1 MTTIELNELKDRIHG
16 NNQRWWSDLTTG
28 EPIKRDR
35 RELLMLTVSEVSEGM
50 EGVRKNLKDDKLVHR
65 EMIEVEMADAYIRL
79 LDLAGGFGI
88 ELEVRDF
95 TFDVPNNVAAALFNL
110 VKMIVLCEDPSLD
123 YRISTTLGYIRC
135 FCEVKGYDL
144 HGALEEKLTFN
155 KSRLD
160 HTREARLAENGKR
173 F

>member
-16 NNQRWWSDLTTG
+16 NNARWWQDLTTG

-65 EMIEVEMADAYIRL
+65 DMLEVELIDCYIRL
-79 LDLAGGFGI
+79 LDLAGGFNI
-88 ELEVRDF
+88 DLQHREYYFEI
-95 TFDVPNNVAAALFNL
+95 PENVAAALFEL
-110 VKMIVLCEDPSLD
+110 VKLITRCEADDWMVSGALA
-123 YRISTTLGYIRC
+123 YISMYCGHL
-135 FCEVKGYDL
+135 GYDL
-144 HGALEEKLTFN
+144 TTTMEEKLTFN

-160 HTREARLAENGKR
+160 HTREARLAAGGKK